1 MPTYEHTVLHQHKDQ
16 NGDMHIDYPITKA
29 ENVDGLYADAVL
41 TGVPTAP
48 TAAAG
53 TNTTQVAT
61 TEFVQ
66 AAVASAAGSGSGSSL
81 DDFGYTMTTDP
92 SNGAVTKIYTDGT
105 KVVTQKNGDG
115 SVTETTYVNDE
126 VTKTETTVKNSD
138 GSITVTIWQASGDI
152 SYTVVKDPSTGTV
165 TCTYSDGTK
174 IVTQTNDDGSITET
188 TYVNDKI
195 TKTVT
200 TVKNSDGSITVTPV
214 TT

>member
-1 MPTYEHTVLHQHKDQ
+1 MPTYEHHVLQQHKDQ
-16 NGDMHIDYPITKA
+16 NGNMHIDYPITKS
-29 ENVDGLYADAVL
+29 ECVDGLYEDAVL

-53 TNTTQVAT
+53 TSTTQVAT

-81 DDFGYTMTTDP
+81 DDLGYTMTTDP
-92 SNGAVTKIYTDGT
+92 STGSITKVYTDGT

-138 GSITVTIWQASGDI
+138 GSITVTVQSASGDV
-152 SYTVVKDPSTGTV
+152 SYTITKDPSTGTV

-188 TYVNDKI
+188 TYANDRVM
-195 TKTVT
+195 KTVT

-214 TT
+214 TN